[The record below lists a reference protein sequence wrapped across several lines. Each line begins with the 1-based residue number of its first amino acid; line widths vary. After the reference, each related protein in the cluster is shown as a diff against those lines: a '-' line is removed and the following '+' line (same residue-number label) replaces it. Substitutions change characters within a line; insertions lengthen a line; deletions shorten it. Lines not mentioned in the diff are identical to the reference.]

1 MEEGVGRATSKNNCS
16 PGTVALRPS
25 KTIEWLETYV
35 TSGNNTITILPEK
48 NTVISKHWTDSVIHY
63 WPGVHNRI
71 WGLKHRLFFLS
82 SKLVVSAVVHGL
94 HAWLMRLNQHTDWC
108 SCQFVEIV
116 SLLTKPREMP
126 YCPFYTRAWVGIL
139 TAAFNYS
146 SQQLLGRPCP
156 IDSIEPIHSDDGA
169 AWLALHH
176 QYASYLNLD
185 EPRIIAQYDL
195 PDITRFWTRGWIPPP
210 TNFISFIFFCCFD
223 NIVCIRS
230 LRCMAF
236 DIETIICDAGGIQ

>member
-1 MEEGVGRATSKNNCS
+1 
-16 PGTVALRPS
+16 
-25 KTIEWLETYV
+25 
-35 TSGNNTITILPEK
+35 
-48 NTVISKHWTDSVIHY
+48 
-63 WPGVHNRI
+63 
-71 WGLKHRLFFLS
+71 
-82 SKLVVSAVVHGL
+82 
-94 HAWLMRLNQHTDWC
+94 
-108 SCQFVEIV
+108 
-116 SLLTKPREMP
+116 MP

-210 TNFISFIFFCCFD
+210 N
-223 NIVCIRS
+223 
-230 LRCMAF
+230 
-236 DIETIICDAGGIQ
+236 